1 MKRYYIA
8 YGSNLN
14 VRQMKF
20 RCPTAKIVGTAV
32 IGDYELLYKG
42 SKTGSYLTI
51 EKKKGSVVPVA
62 VWEVTA
68 ADEHNLDIYEGYL
81 FISKSGSYHLIDSF
95 FYVRL

>member
-42 SKTGSYLTI
+42 SKI
-51 EKKKGSVVPVA
+51 KKSSPK
-62 VWEVTA
+62 TA
-68 ADEHNLDIYEGYL
+68 KHNTLPG
-81 FISKSGSYHLIDSF
+81 
-95 FYVRL
+95 VRK